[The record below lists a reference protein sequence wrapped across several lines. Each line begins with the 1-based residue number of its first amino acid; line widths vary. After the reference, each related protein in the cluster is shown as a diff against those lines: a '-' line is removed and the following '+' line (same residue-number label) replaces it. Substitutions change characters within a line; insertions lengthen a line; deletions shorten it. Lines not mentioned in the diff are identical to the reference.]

1 MWSKESSHI
10 AFFPL
15 LENCNVNYLFFG
27 YTTVPSSFIR
37 PCNIKTQTICHSF
50 TNLFSPW
57 PSKPKNTT
65 THKSKAKKK
74 QNPEML
80 SQNLRKIEVKN
91 RAFRG
96 QVFELAN
103 LATTIDRSQKT
114 RKWRQVPVF
123 SLRFPNNI
131 LTMMLNK
138 KIWWVQWI
146 WSPDLCVW
154 YYVVGYCKLFQSFS
168 L

>member
-1 MWSKESSHI
+1 MI
-10 AFFPL
+10 
-15 LENCNVNYLFFG
+15 
-27 YTTVPSSFIR
+27 PSNFIH

-50 TNLFSPW
+50 TNLISPW
-57 PSKPKNTT
+57 PSKPKNTS

-74 QNPEML
+74 QNPEMS

-103 LATTIDRSQKT
+103 LATTIDRSKKT

-131 LTMMLNK
+131 LTNLPWCLTKTFDGFNEYGALTCVSDTMLLV
-138 KIWWVQWI
+138 IA
-146 WSPDLCVW
+146 S
-154 YYVVGYCKLFQSFS
+154 FFS
-168 L
+168 LFLSTHLGFLY

>member
-1 MWSKESSHI
+1 
-10 AFFPL
+10 
-15 LENCNVNYLFFG
+15 
-27 YTTVPSSFIR
+27 
-37 PCNIKTQTICHSF
+37 
-50 TNLFSPW
+50 
-57 PSKPKNTT
+57 
-65 THKSKAKKK
+65 
-74 QNPEML
+74 ML

-123 SLRFPNNI
+123 SLRFPNI
-131 LTMMLNK
+131 SLPWCLTK
-138 KIWWVQWI
+138 KFDGFNEYGA
-146 WSPDLCVW
+146 PDLCVW